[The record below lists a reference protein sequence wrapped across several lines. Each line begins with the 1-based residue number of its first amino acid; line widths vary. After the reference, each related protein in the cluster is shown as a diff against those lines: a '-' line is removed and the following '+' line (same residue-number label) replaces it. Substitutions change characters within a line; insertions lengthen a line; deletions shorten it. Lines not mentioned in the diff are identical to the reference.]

1 MMKPL
6 SLLLAACLLLF
17 VIFLG
22 ILAAGQDRI
31 SQPEVKTMIV
41 TITSLSYDPKK
52 LEIRA
57 GDSVVWTNKAFSRH
71 TATSDDEGKAFD
83 TGEIPPD
90 ESSKA
95 VKFDK
100 VGEFKYHCTVH
111 GKTMSGII
119 LVKEREKK

>member
-1 MMKPL
+1 MKTP
-6 SLLLAACLLLF
+6 SLLPTACLLLF

-22 ILAAGQDRI
+22 IPAAGQDRN
-31 SQPEVKTMIV
+31 SQPEVKPLIV
-41 TITSLSYDPKK
+41 TIESLNYDPKK
-52 LEIRA
+52 LEIRV

-71 TATSDDEGKAFD
+71 TATSDDEGKTFD
-83 TGEIPPD
+83 TGDIPPD

>member
-83 TGEIPPD
+83 TE
-90 ESSKA
+90 
-95 VKFDK
+95 KFRP
-100 VGEFKYHCTVH
+100 TNP
-111 GKTMSGII
+111 
-119 LVKEREKK
+119 RRQ

>member
-6 SLLLAACLLLF
+6 SLVLAACLLLF

-22 ILAAGQDRI
+22 IPAAGQDRI
-31 SQPEVKTMIV
+31 SQPEVKPMIV
-41 TITSLSYDPKK
+41 TIKSLNYDPKK

-57 GDSVVWTNKAFSRH
+57 GDSVAWTNKAFSRH

-83 TGEIPPD
+83 TGDIPPD